1 MERVREYEPAGDRGV
16 HRPDFKMVPTI
27 AAVVT
32 LVVHLV
38 ANAHYGFF
46 RDELYFIICGRH
58 PDFGYVDQPPVVPLL
73 AAATQVFGD
82 SLFLLRAVP
91 ALLAAASVFTT
102 CLLVTEFGGGLFAQA
117 FAALIF
123 LFTGVLASFGGKV
136 STDEIGLLTWPLIAL
151 WLVRIAR
158 GANPRLWIAIG
169 IAVGVSLESK
179 YMMLFYIAALAV
191 GLIATPLRKLFASS
205 WFAAGCVVAFAIVL
219 PNLVWQWQ
227 HGFPMFE
234 LLRNGQTEKN
244 LNPSPLLYIIQEI
257 LITSLFL
264 APVWMIGEAWL
275 LERPAYRF
283 LGIAYVVLIL
293 EMIVLHGKH
302 YYPASIY
309 TILIAAGAV
318 PIEAWTRTHRSVRV
332 AAVACAS
339 LIGIAFLPFSLPV
352 LPEAQFAAYAKSVVH
367 TLHIPKSDFDTERLR
382 QPSPLPGNWADMHGW
397 PELARTVERVYDG
410 LPPKERSQAV
420 VLASNYGEA
429 SGIAYYTPRIPVISG
444 HNQFWLWGMHG
455 DSGDVLVQIGGTC
468 FASQH
473 VYQKRRVVAY
483 TDSRWAIGFEQHV
496 PIAICSNPR
505 EALAMAWPRA
515 RLYR

>member
-1 MERVREYEPAGDRGV
+1 MRAPTFATPISKELI
-16 HRPDFKMVPTI
+16 VPTV
-27 AAVVT
+27 AALVT
-32 LVVHLV
+32 LVVHLI

-136 STDEIGLLTWPLIAL
+136 ATDEIGLLTWPLIAL
-151 WLVRIAR
+151 WIVRIAK
-158 GANPRLWIAIG
+158 GANPRLWIAVG
-169 IAVGVSLESK
+169 IATGVSIESK
-179 YMMLFYIAALAV
+179 YMMLFYIVALAV
-191 GLIATPLRKLFASS
+191 GVAATSQRRLFASPF
-205 WFAAGCVVAFAIVL
+205 FALGCGVAFAIAL
-219 PNLVWQWQ
+219 PNLIWQWQ
-227 HGFPMFE
+227 RGFPMFE

-244 LNPSPLLYIIQEI
+244 LNPSPLLYLVQEV

-275 LERPAYRF
+275 LKRPAYRF
-283 LGIAYVVLIL
+283 LGIAFVVLIA

-318 PIEAWTRTHRSVRV
+318 PIEGWTRARRAVRV
-332 AAVACAS
+332 ALAAFATLV
-339 LIGIAFLPFSLPV
+339 GIAFFPFSLPV

-367 TLHIPKSDFDTERLR
+367 TLHVPKSDFETERLR

-410 LPPKERSQAV
+410 LPPNERARAV

-429 SGIAYYTPRIPVISG
+429 SAIAYYTPRIPVISG
-444 HNQFWLWGMHG
+444 HNQFWLWGLRGH
-455 DSGDVLVQIGGTC
+455 SGDVLVQIGGTC

-473 VYQKRRVVAY
+473 LYAERRIVAR
-483 TDSRWAIGFEQHV
+483 TESRWAIGFEQHV
-496 PIAICSNPR
+496 PIAICSGPR
-505 EALAMAWPRA
+505 GSLARAWPDV

>member
-1 MERVREYEPAGDRGV
+1 MPKKFV
-16 HRPDFKMVPTI
+16 VPTI

-102 CLLVTEFGGGLFAQA
+102 CLLVTEFGGGPFAQA

-136 STDEIGLLTWPLIAL
+136 STDEVGLLTWPLIAL

-191 GLIATPLRKLFASS
+191 GLIATPLRKLFANS

-244 LNPSPLLYIIQEI
+244 LNPSPLLYIVQEI

-275 LERPAYRF
+275 LKRSAYRF

-318 PIEAWTRTHRSVRV
+318 PIEARTRAHRTVRIGTV
-332 AAVACAS
+332 ALAS

-352 LPEAQFAAYAKSVVH
+352 LPEAQFSVYAKSVIAI
-367 TLHIPKSDFDTERLR
+367 LHIPKTDFDTERLR

-429 SGIAYYTPRIPVISG
+429 SAIAYYTPHIPVISG
-444 HNQFWLWGMHG
+444 HNQFWLWGLHG
-455 DSGDVLVQIGGTC
+455 HPGDVLVQIGGTC

-473 VYQKRRVVAY
+473 VYQKRHVVAY